1 MNLFDFNL
9 TLPITDPTWV
19 FFLVLIIILFAP
31 MILGRLHIP
40 HIIGMILAG
49 VLIGEHGF
57 HVLDRDSSFELFGK
71 VGLYYIMFLAG
82 LEMDMEDF
90 KKNRTKSI
98 VFGWLTFLIPMGLG
112 IWSSMSVLGYGF
124 LTAVLLASMYASHT
138 LIAYPII
145 SRYGLSRLRSVNIT
159 IGGTA
164 VTVTLALIIL
174 AVIGGMFKGTVDGWF
189 WGFLVAKVAFLGFLI
204 VFFFPRIGRWF
215 FRKYD
220 DSVMQ
225 FVFVLAMVFLGGG
238 LMEFVGMEGILGAF
252 LAGLVLNRLIPHVSP
267 LMNRLEFVG
276 NALFIPYFLI
286 GVGMIIDVRSLFT
299 GGEAL
304 KVAVVMT
311 VVATFSKWLAAWI
324 TQKIYRMQP
333 NERSMIFGLSNA
345 QAAATLA
352 AVLIGHEIIME
363 NGERL
368 LNDDVLNG
376 TVVMILFTCVISSLV
391 TERSARRF
399 AMNEELQSEEQ
410 GAKKSTEQ
418 ILIPV
423 ANPDTIEDLINLALV
438 IKDAKQKNGLIALN
452 VINDSNSS
460 EKKEQ
465 QGKRNLEKAAMIA
478 AAADV
483 PVTMVSRYDL
493 NIASGIIHSVK
504 ENEVTSIITGLHR
517 KANITDSYFG
527 MLAGNLLKGLNCE
540 IIISK
545 FLIPVNTIKRI
556 VIAVPPKAEYESG
569 FPRWLEHFCRM
580 GSTLGCR
587 VHFFANEQTTAR
599 LQTWIKKRHKQVLTD
614 FSLLEDWNDLLV
626 LTGQVSY
633 DHLLVIISARPG
645 TISYDNSFEKLPRQ
659 LGKYFSN
666 NSLIVLYPNQ
676 SGEPLDSSFFSK
688 LYTDTETRHYEKV
701 GKWVYKW
708 FKKS

>member
-1 MNLFDFNL
+1 M
-9 TLPITDPTWV
+9 
-19 FFLVLIIILFAP
+19 
-31 MILGRLHIP
+31 
-40 HIIGMILAG
+40 
-49 VLIGEHGF
+49 
-57 HVLDRDSSFELFGK
+57 
-71 VGLYYIMFLAG
+71 
-82 LEMDMEDF
+82 
-90 KKNRTKSI
+90 
-98 VFGWLTFLIPMGLG
+98 
-112 IWSSMSVLGYGF
+112 
-124 LTAVLLASMYASHT
+124 
-138 LIAYPII
+138 
-145 SRYGLSRLRSVNIT
+145 
-159 IGGTA
+159 
-164 VTVTLALIIL
+164 
-174 AVIGGMFKGTVDGWF
+174 
-189 WGFLVAKVAFLGFLI
+189 
-204 VFFFPRIGRWF
+204 
-215 FRKYD
+215 
-220 DSVMQ
+220 
-225 FVFVLAMVFLGGG
+225 
-238 LMEFVGMEGILGAF
+238 
-252 LAGLVLNRLIPHVSP
+252 
-267 LMNRLEFVG
+267 
-276 NALFIPYFLI
+276 
-286 GVGMIIDVRSLFT
+286 
-299 GGEAL
+299 
-304 KVAVVMT
+304 
-311 VVATFSKWLAAWI
+311 
-324 TQKIYRMQP
+324 
-333 NERSMIFGLSNA
+333 
-345 QAAATLA
+345 
-352 AVLIGHEIIME
+352 
-363 NGERL
+363 
-368 LNDDVLNG
+368 
-376 TVVMILFTCVISSLV
+376 
-391 TERSARRF
+391 
-399 AMNEELQSEEQ
+399 
-410 GAKKSTEQ
+410 
-418 ILIPV
+418 
-423 ANPDTIEDLINLALV
+423 
-438 IKDAKQKNGLIALN
+438 ALN
-452 VINDSNSS
+452 VINDNNSS